1 MADVRSYPESP
12 EEPAE
17 LSERRKLIKLILHVL
32 FHILFIA
39 YFIWATIVYITYGEL
54 SLELIIP
61 ATHSYL

>member
-1 MADVRSYPESP
+1 MADVSSYPNSP

-17 LSERRKLIKLILHVL
+17 PSERRKLIMRILHIL

-39 YFIWATIVYITYGEL
+39 YFIWATIVYKTYGEL

-61 ATHSYL
+61 ATYSYL